1 MSHKKTSTQGRV
13 NSAGQGCQAPYIPK
27 KGLSF
32 GLVLGWSLGDEFWV
46 LGILCLLRVFHMPDT
61 LGHVLLL
68 LSDSLCSSWDLQWIR
83 VFALGHWCL
92 SGCCVGQVYMIDPH
106 WKPWIPRLSWASLVG
121 HMSCVLLHTVAGR
134 IKHLCT
140 SPLEENTWKHA
151 PGFSWIH
158 PYLPFPIAD
167 SNLYL
172 FTEIRCNHTLNSFS
186 VSCKSF

>member
-68 LSDSLCSSWDLQWIR
+68 LSDSLCSSWDLQWIP

-92 SGCCVGQVYMIDPH
+92 SECCVGQLHGCFRCTWLILNENPGYQGSVEH
-106 WKPWIPRLSWASLVG
+106 PWLAICPVCCYTLLLGELSAS
-121 HMSCVLLHTVAGR
+121 
-134 IKHLCT
+134 
-140 SPLEENTWKHA
+140 
-151 PGFSWIH
+151 PGDF
-158 PYLPFPIAD
+158 D
-167 SNLYL
+167 G
-172 FTEIRCNHTLNSFS
+172 NSFQNS
-186 VSCKSF
+186 WKLFPE